1 MENSESL
8 TFNPGSFLSSSLCV
22 LTSGQFFKISQ
33 VMLEKS
39 LISITK
45 VSKNMNL
52 FRFEQCHRVLCVF

>member
-8 TFNPGSFLSSSLCV
+8 TFNPGSFFPPSLCV
-22 LTSGQFFKISQ
+22 LTSGQLFKISQ

-45 VSKNMNL
+45 VSKNMNTL
-52 FRFEQCHRVLCVF
+52 KFEQCHRVSCVF

>member
-8 TFNPGSFLSSSLCV
+8 TFNPGSFLSPSPCV

-39 LISITK
+39 LISISK
-45 VSKNMNL
+45 VSKNLNP
-52 FRFEQCHRVLCVF
+52 FRFEQCHLVLCVF